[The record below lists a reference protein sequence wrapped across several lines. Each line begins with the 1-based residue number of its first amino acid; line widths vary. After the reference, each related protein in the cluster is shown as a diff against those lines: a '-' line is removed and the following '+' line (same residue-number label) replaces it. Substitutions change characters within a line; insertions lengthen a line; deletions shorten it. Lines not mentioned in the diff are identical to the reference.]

1 MARTLGGNM
10 QVGDLVRIKQG
21 SRTGKLAIVVHADP
35 GAVLVHVCS
44 LSIHRSYYKQDL
56 EVVCK

>member
-1 MARTLGGNM
+1 MK
-10 QVGDLVRIKQG
+10 VGDLVRIKQG

-56 EVVCK
+56 EVLSEGR